1 MSWKTFRSAAVAVAG
16 LAIVATACAPSAPTG
31 ASPAPTGAAATTAA
45 GPTKG
50 GTVTIA
56 IWQEPANLAPYYQ
69 NQTVQGIVLD
79 LVVEGLT
86 QTQANGEYAGLL
98 AESLPTVSNGGVKIS
113 ADGKKMDVTYK
124 LRPGTKWSDGKPL
137 TSADVKFTWQV
148 WLSDPKVTTREG
160 YDQIESIDTPDDLT
174 VVMHYKSV
182 YAPYPT
188 RFGSIFA
195 KHALEKE
202 TAACTGTPLV
212 CDYSKAEYVRKPLG
226 TGPFMVTDFRPGES
240 ITVER
245 NPNYRVQGQPYLDKV
260 IFKSVPSSTVA
271 IAQLRAG
278 EVQAMWNIL
287 ESETV
292 DLEKD
297 TNVRLSVV
305 PGPSVERIEM
315 NTVENKDMADPSKPH
330 PVLSDI
336 NVRRALIYATPKQQ
350 IIDKLL
356 FGKAKVGTSPVSQG
370 WASPKDVTQESYD
383 PKKANELLD
392 KAGWTKGAD
401 GIRTKGGVRAS
412 LTITS
417 TTGNATREK
426 VEQVL
431 IDEYKQIGIELKIK
445 NEPSSVLLSGSW
457 SQGDQRKRGSFDL
470 VMYAS
475 SPGQDPHQTVS
486 QRYTSK
492 NIPTIANSGN
502 GQNYTRVKNAE
513 MDKAVEEA
521 GSTLDFDKRK
531 AAYAKALK
539 ILNEEA
545 VIIWLYDRANIDGA
559 RVGLEGW
566 KPNPW
571 QGFTWNTQEWFLKK

>member
-1 MSWKTFRSAAVAVAG
+1 MTWKSFRNAAAVGAA
-16 LAIVATACAPSAPTG
+16 LAILATACGSATPTTGASAAPSAAG
-31 ASPAPTGAAATTAA
+31 SAAATAA
-45 GPTKG
+45 GAPVKG

-69 NQTVQGIVLD
+69 NQTVQGVVLN
-79 LVVEGLT
+79 LVVEGLI

-98 AESLPTVSNGGVKIS
+98 AESLPTVSNGGVKLS

-124 LRPGTKWSDGKPL
+124 LRPGIKWSDGVPL

-148 WLSDPKVTTREG
+148 NMTDPKVTTREG

-182 YAPYPT
+182 YAPYPG
-188 RFGSIFA
+188 RFGYIYS
-195 KHALEKE
+195 KHTLEKE
-202 TAACTGTPLV
+202 PSAP
-212 CDYSKAEYVRKPLG
+212 DYSKAEYVRKPLG
-226 TGPFMVTDFRPGES
+226 TGPFVVTDFKSGES
-240 ITVER
+240 ITLER
-245 NPNYRVQGQPYLDKV
+245 NPNYRVAGQPYLDKI

-271 IAQLRAG
+271 IAQLKAG
-278 EVQAMWNIL
+278 EVQAMWNLL

-297 TNVRLSVV
+297 PNSKLSVV

-315 NTVENKDMADPSKPH
+315 NTVENKDMADPNTKH

-336 NVRRALIYATPKQQ
+336 NVRRALLYATPKQQ

-356 FGKAKVGTSPVSQG
+356 FGKAKPGTSPVSQG

-392 KAGWTKGAD
+392 QAGWTKGAD
-401 GIRTKGGVRAS
+401 GIRSKGGVRAA
-412 LTITS
+412 LTITT

-431 IDEYKQIGIELKIK
+431 IDEYKQIGVELKIK

-475 SPGQDPHQTVS
+475 SPGIDPHQTVS
-486 QRYTSK
+486 QRYTSQ
-492 NIPTIANSGN
+492 NIPSSANNGN
-502 GQNYTRVKNAE
+502 GQNYTRVKNAQ
-513 MDKAVEEA
+513 MDAAVAEA

-531 AAYAKALK
+531 AAYSTALK
-539 ILNEEA
+539 ILNQEA
-545 VIIWLYDRANIDGA
+545 VIIWLYDRANIDGQ

-566 KPNPW
+566 RANPW
-571 QGFTWNTQEWFLKK
+571 QDFTWNTQEWFLKK

>member
-1 MSWKTFRSAAVAVAG
+1 
-16 LAIVATACAPSAPTG
+16 
-31 ASPAPTGAAATTAA
+31 
-45 GPTKG
+45 
-50 GTVTIA
+50 
-56 IWQEPANLAPYYQ
+56 
-69 NQTVQGIVLD
+69 
-79 LVVEGLT
+79 
-86 QTQANGEYAGLL
+86 
-98 AESLPTVSNGGVKIS
+98 
-113 ADGKKMDVTYK
+113 
-124 LRPGTKWSDGKPL
+124 
-137 TSADVKFTWQV
+137 
-148 WLSDPKVTTREG
+148 
-160 YDQIESIDTPDDLT
+160 
-174 VVMHYKSV
+174 
-182 YAPYPT
+182 
-188 RFGSIFA
+188 
-195 KHALEKE
+195 
-202 TAACTGTPLV
+202 
-212 CDYSKAEYVRKPLG
+212 
-226 TGPFMVTDFRPGES
+226 
-240 ITVER
+240 
-245 NPNYRVQGQPYLDKV
+245 V

-297 TNVRLSVV
+297 ASVKLQVV

-401 GIRTKGGVRAS
+401 GIRAKGGVRAS
-412 LTITS
+412 LTITT
-417 TTGNATREK
+417 TTGNSTREK

-431 IDEYKQIGIELKIK
+431 IDEYRQIGVELKIK

-457 SQGDQRKRGSFDL
+457 AQGDQRKRGSFDL
-470 VMYAS
+470 IMYAS
-475 SPGQDPHQTVS
+475 SPDIDPHQTVS

-492 NIPTIANSGN
+492 NIPSTANNGT

-513 MDKAVEEA
+513 MDAAVEEA

-539 ILNEEA
+539 LLNQEA
-545 VIIWLYDRANIDGA
+545 VIIWLYDRANIDG
-559 RVGLEGW
+559 RREGLEGW
-566 KPNPW
+566 KPHPW
-571 QGFTWNTQEWFLKK
+571 QGFTWNIQEWSLKK

>member
-1 MSWKTFRSAAVAVAG
+1 MSWKRFRTAAVVAAS
-16 LAIVATACAPSAPTG
+16 LTIVATACGPAAPTG
-31 ASPAPTGAAATTAA
+31 GPSAAPTAAATA
-45 GPTKG
+45 GPVKG

-56 IWQEPANLAPYYQ
+56 VWQEPANLAPYYQ
-69 NQTVQGIVLD
+69 NQTVQGTVLD
-79 LVVEGLT
+79 LVVEGLL
-86 QTQANGEYAGLL
+86 QTQPNGEAVGLL
-98 AESLPTVSNGGVKIS
+98 AESLPTVNNGGVKIS

-124 LRPGTKWSDGKPL
+124 LKPGIKWSDGKPL

-148 WLSDPKVTTREG
+148 WMSDPKVTTREG

-174 VVMHYKSV
+174 AVMHYKSI

-188 RFGSIFA
+188 RFGSLFA

-212 CDYSKAEYVRKPLG
+212 CDYSKADYVRKPLG
-226 TGPFMVTDFRPGES
+226 TGPFVVTDFRAGES
-240 ITVER
+240 ITLER

-278 EVQAMWNIL
+278 EVQAMWNLL

-292 DLEKD
+292 DVEKD
-297 TNVRLSVV
+297 QNVALSVV

-370 WASPKDVTQESYD
+370 WASPKDLTQESYD

-392 KAGWTKGAD
+392 QAGWTKGAD
-401 GIRTKGGVRAS
+401 GIRTKGGIRAS
-412 LTITS
+412 LTITT
-417 TTGNATREK
+417 TTGNSTREK

-431 IDEYKQIGIELKIK
+431 IDEYKQIGVELKIK

-475 SPGQDPHQTVS
+475 SPGIDPHQTVA
-486 QRYTSK
+486 QRYTSQ
-492 NIPTIANSGN
+492 NIPSTANNGS
-502 GQNYTRVKNAE
+502 GQNYTRVKDPD
-513 MDKAVEEA
+513 MDKAVAEA

-531 AAYAKALK
+531 AAYATALK
-539 ILNEEA
+539 ILNQQA
-545 VIIWLYDRANIDGA
+545 VIIWLYDRANIDGR

-566 KPNPW
+566 KGNPW
-571 QGFTWNTQEWFLKK
+571 QGFTWNTQEWYLKK